1 MGLWLSP
8 DAPVPPMLDAAD
20 YLLGVAALAIA
31 LGSLFLGGSR
41 LRGRLLNGWSGPPAY
56 LADAVLSLALLI
68 LIAELLGAVAVLERW
83 PLVAACLVVGVGLR
97 LVVRRPRHG
106 AGQPPPAPAS
116 GVWGLGVAALI
127 AAAVVAHWSIGTV
140 GAFGAGMTGYDSVW
154 YHMPFA
160 ANFAQ
165 TGSTLDFAFVAP
177 RYLSWFYPQNSELL
191 HGVGMLLTQR
201 DVLSPAL
208 NLVWLVGCLGA
219 AWCIG
224 RPYGMGPWTVAAA
237 AVVLDA
243 GVMADQAGE
252 ARNDTVALFFLLA
265 AVAFL
270 INGAAAGRGRGPG
283 LGALAVAGTAAGLA
297 AGTKLSFLLPAAVFA
312 AGTPFLASSGRRRAA
327 ALWFAAPMLAGCG
340 FWYLRNVAEAGNP
353 FPWFKAIGPLQLP
366 GPEQG
371 LGGRPQFSVVHYVG
385 DGGVW
390 NDWFEP
396 ALSNRLGELWPLL
409 LAISVAA
416 IVFCLLRA
424 PPTLKLIGL
433 AALAWIPVYLVD
445 GTSAEGP
452 AGTPVGFASSL
463 RHLLPSL
470 ALALVLVPLVADRWS
485 RRGRTAVALLIATLL
500 VAADMS
506 GQPWPRNY
514 VFLAALLGAVGLSA
528 VAVWESDPRHA
539 FPRPAVAT
547 ACTAAIGTLVVA
559 GWFLQRSYLRDR
571 YTSGDFR
578 SRGLNAVSAWAS
590 DLNDQRIGTSLV
602 LLYPLY
608 GTDLSNRVQY
618 LGMRVPDDG
627 FIRPRSC
634 AEWLHVVNRG
644 NFNYL
649 VVSDGGGA
657 VDRDSSDEL
666 GRIPAR
672 IVLKRDLVEV
682 FRLGGPLDRSVCSR
696 IAPNSF
702 AVHRSTPRHPSRAH
716 S

>member
-1 MGLWLSP
+1 MGPWLSP
-8 DAPVPPMLDAAD
+8 DAPALLMLDAAD

-41 LRGRLLNGWSGPPAY
+41 LRQRLLNGWSGLPAH

-68 LIAELLGAVAVLERW
+68 LIAELLGAVALLERW
-83 PLVAACLVVGVGLR
+83 PLVAACLVIGVGLR
-97 LVVRRPRHG
+97 LAVRRPRHG
-106 AGQPPPAPAS
+106 GGQPPPAPPS

-127 AAAVVAHWSIGTV
+127 AAVVVAHWSIGAV
-140 GAFGAGMTGYDSVW
+140 GVFRAGMTGYDSVW

-165 TGSTLDFAFVAP
+165 TGSTVDFAFVAP

-191 HGVGMLLTQR
+191 HGVGMVLTQR

-208 NLVWLVGCLGA
+208 NLLWLVGCLGA

-252 ARNDTVALFFLLA
+252 ARNDTFALFLLLA

-270 INGAAAGRGRGPG
+270 VNGAAAGRGHGPA

-297 AGTKLSFLLPAAVFA
+297 AGTKLSFLVPAAVLA
-312 AGTPFLASSGRRRAA
+312 IGAPFLASTGRRRAA
-327 ALWFAAPMLAGCG
+327 ALWFGAPMLAGCA
-340 FWYLRNVAEAGNP
+340 FWYLRNVAVAGSP
-353 FPWFKAIGPLQLP
+353 FPWFKSVGPLQLP

-371 LGGRPQFSVVHYVG
+371 LGGRPQFSVLHYLG
-385 DGGVW
+385 DGRVLS
-390 NDWFEP
+390 DWFEP

-409 LAISVAA
+409 LAAA
-416 IVFCLLRA
+416 VGAAVLCLLRA
-424 PPTLKLIGL
+424 SPVLKLVAL
-433 AALAWIPVYLVD
+433 AALAWIPIYLVD

-485 RRGRTAVALLIATLL
+485 RRGRTAVALLTAAML

-514 VFLAALLGAVGLSA
+514 VLLAAALGVIGLSA
-528 VAVWESDPRHA
+528 VAVWESDLRQA
-539 FPRPAVAT
+539 FPRPAVA
-547 ACTAAIGTLVVA
+547 AVCAAAIGTLVVG

-571 YTSGDFR
+571 YRGDDFR
-578 SRGLNAVSAWAS
+578 SQGLNAASAWAS
-590 DLNDQRIGTSLV
+590 DLHDQRIGTSLV

-644 NFNYL
+644 SFDYL
-649 VVSDGGGA
+649 VLGDGGGV
-657 VDRDSSDEL
+657 VDRDSGDQP
-666 GRIPAR
+666 GRNTAR
-672 IVLKRDLVEV
+672 LVLERNLIEV
-682 FRLGGPLDRSVCSR
+682 FRLSGRLNRSACLTIRQERAPRSPGGPAAAARPRS
-696 IAPNSF
+696 
-702 AVHRSTPRHPSRAH
+702 
-716 S
+716 